1 MAEAATGET
10 PINWQDYLAVV
21 IRRQWFVVVP
31 CAVIVAATMIT
42 GFLMPRIY
50 RSETVLLVQDPKI
63 MNPLIQGMAVASPVE
78 ARMRIVQEE
87 LLGWS
92 SLSQLVKELGLD
104 RQAKSPAAF
113 ESVIRRLQRDIVVTS
128 KVRSEE
134 HTSDSSHSQIS

>member
-50 RSETVLLVQDPKI
+50 RSETVLLVQDTKI

-87 LLGWS
+87 ILGWT
-92 SLSQLVKELGLD
+92 SLSRLVHELGLD
-104 RQAKSPAAF
+104 KGADSPRAF
-113 ESVIRRLQRDIVVTS
+113 EALIGKLRSDIVVL
-128 KVRSEE
+128 
-134 HTSDSSHSQIS
+134 